1 MHGTQTRRY
10 PKDNLGRRIR
20 GRRTPSGKRLILQTR
35 DIEIFKLLQRYR
47 FLRSTYIWSLLPP
60 EHRGKSFKRFQDRL
74 TDLFHE
80 TDTLHNGAYLDWPRQ
95 QRETYNARY
104 TASIYALSSA
114 GEALLE
120 DEDVQV
126 NYLTDLVRSGRMA
139 VNREFA
145 HTMMIC
151 DTLASIELG
160 VQSEPNVRL
169 VSWQEILAKAPKE
182 TQQAGNPFAIPVEIS
197 HRFPNAATR
206 TNERFRLTPDG
217 LFGLE
222 YALPT
227 GKKVYR
233 FFALEAERRNRVIT
247 SNLKGSSFLKKV
259 LAYRTII
266 EKGIHTSHF
275 GIPNLL
281 ILTVAPTQARI
292 DTMKKMILGLYD
304 AGDSSNF
311 LFRCIS
317 TQGYD
322 DQVDGPTSHMFHEP
336 WQRAVLDDFRLVNTN
351 TPALP

>member
-1 MHGTQTRRY
+1 MHGTPKRRY

-20 GRRTPSGKRLILQTR
+20 GRRTPSGKRLVLQPR
-35 DIEIFKLLQRYR
+35 DIEIFKLLRRYR

-74 TDLFHE
+74 TGLFHE
-80 TDTLHNGAYLDWPRQ
+80 TDTPHGGAYLDWPQQ

-104 TASIYALSSA
+104 TASIYALSAA
-114 GEALLE
+114 GEALLG
-120 DEDVQV
+120 DENVQV
-126 NYLTDLVRSGRMA
+126 NNLTDLVRSGRTA

-160 VQSEPNVRL
+160 VQAEPNVRL

-182 TQQAGNPFAIPVEIS
+182 TQRAENPFAIPVEIS
-197 HRFPNAATR
+197 HRFPNATAR
-206 TNERFRLTPDG
+206 SMERFRLIPDG

-233 FFALEAERRNRVIT
+233 FFALEAERRNRVNT
-247 SNLKGSSFLKKV
+247 GSLKGASFLKKV

-266 EKGIHTSHF
+266 ENEIHTSYF

-281 ILTVAPTQARI
+281 ILTVTPRQARI
-292 DTMKKMILGLYD
+292 DTMKKMIAELYPN
-304 AGDSSNF
+304 GDNSNF
-311 LFRCIS
+311 LFRCVS

-322 DQVDGPTSHMFHEP
+322 DQVKPPTSHMFHEP
-336 WQRAVLDDFRLVNTN
+336 WQRVGSDDFRLNDQQ
-351 TPALP
+351 AR